1 MIFIKNSLSK
11 EETNIIQIMWDINKR
26 ITPTELI
33 NEVEKRYDKKWAK
46 QTMNTILSR
55 MIKKGVVTACKEGR
69 NRYYTAIS
77 VADYEEMK
85 AKRILDTMYNGS
97 IENFLVALYH
107 DKNKINK
114 DDLKEINEWLS
125 KESLNA
131 KLTSV
136 LARLLCL
143 QG

>member
-97 IENFLVALYH
+97 IESFLVALYH

-125 KESLNA
+125 KE
-131 KLTSV
+131 
-136 LARLLCL
+136 
-143 QG
+143 